1 MRFSNLVQQVK
12 EVSRPEWFAASAL
25 SVAMFSMGFSVSVAA
40 CSTQKAEPPG
50 ATRSATAGGGKP
62 TSIEK
67 AASVANPP
75 APAVAVAQVVPVAA
89 TLSPPKASPAPRD
102 PALAASPLAVK
113 RFVIASAVESREPVL
128 AESVSVSTRP
138 LFAFAELE
146 NAGDYEQKVRITF
159 ELQSESEKGK
169 SVGHV
174 ELAIPASS
182 ARWRTWA
189 KTELVDT
196 PGQWAAVLRDEQ
208 GHELARTP
216 FEVKL

>member
-25 SVAMFSMGFSVSVAA
+25 SVAMFSVGFSVSVAA
-40 CSTQKAEPPG
+40 CSTHKGEPPV
-50 ATRSATAGGGKP
+50 TKP
-62 TSIEK
+62 EHRI
-67 AASVANPP
+67 ASVVNPP
-75 APAVAVAQVVPVAA
+75 APPAGRGSGRERRPGRERGDAPVAQSVPCA
-89 TLSPPKASPAPRD
+89 TSPRACCEPARREALRD
-102 PALAASPLAVK
+102 
-113 RFVIASAVESREPVL
+113 RERGGGARAGARRERVRLDP
-128 AESVSVSTRP
+128 P

-159 ELQSESEKGK
+159 ELQGESDESK

-174 ELAIPASS
+174 ELAVPASS

-189 KTELVDT
+189 KTQLVDA

>member
-25 SVAMFSMGFSVSVAA
+25 SVAMFSVGFSVSVAA
-40 CSTQKAEPPG
+40 CSTQKGAAPG
-50 ATRSATAGGGKP
+50 EGKP
-62 TSIEK
+62 ASTEKVASI
-67 AASVANPP
+67 AISPV
-75 APAVAVAQVVPVAA
+75 PAVAVVPAASVVAVASVA
-89 TLSPPKASPAPRD
+89 KVSPPAPRH

-146 NAGDYEQKVRITF
+146 NAGDYEQKVRVTF
-159 ELQSESEKGK
+159 ELQGEKEK
-169 SVGHV
+169 RVGHV

-182 ARWRTWA
+182 SRWRTWA
-189 KTELVDT
+189 KTQLFDT
-196 PGQWAAVLRDEQ
+196 PGQWVAVLRDEQ

>member
-25 SVAMFSMGFSVSVAA
+25 SVAMFSVGFSVSVAA
-40 CSTQKAEPPG
+40 CHAKKAEPPG
-50 ATRSATAGGGKP
+50 LKP
-62 TSIEK
+62 ASTEK
-67 AASVANPP
+67 VAEVAKPAAPVVAPASSVTQASVA
-75 APAVAVAQVVPVAA
+75 
-89 TLSPPKASPAPRD
+89 PKASAASSSARP

-146 NAGDYEQKVRITF
+146 NAGDYQQKVRITF
-159 ELQSESEKGK
+159 ELQGERAKSK

-174 ELAIPASS
+174 ELAVPGSS

-189 KTELVDT
+189 KTELIDT
-196 PGQWAAVLRDEQ
+196 PGQWAAVLRDEK
-208 GHELARTP
+208 GNELARTP
-216 FEVKL
+216 FEVTL

>member
-1 MRFSNLVQQVK
+1 MVTP
-12 EVSRPEWFAASAL
+12 VSG
-25 SVAMFSMGFSVSVAA
+25 VVAA
-40 CSTQKAEPPG
+40 
-50 ATRSATAGGGKP
+50 
-62 TSIEK
+62 
-67 AASVANPP
+67 
-75 APAVAVAQVVPVAA
+75 AVA
-89 TLSPPKASPAPRD
+89 PKASAAPSNPRH

-146 NAGDYEQKVRITF
+146 NAGAYEQKVRITF
-159 ELQSESEKGK
+159 ELQGEASNGK

-182 ARWRTWA
+182 SRWRTWA
-189 KTELVDT
+189 KTQLVDQ